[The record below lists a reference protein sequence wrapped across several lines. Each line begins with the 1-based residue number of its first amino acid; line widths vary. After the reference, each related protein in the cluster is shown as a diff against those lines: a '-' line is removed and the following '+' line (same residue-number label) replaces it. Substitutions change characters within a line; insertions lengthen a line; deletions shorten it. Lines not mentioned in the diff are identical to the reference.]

1 MNQPLY
7 EYFELK
13 LSPQQINEAIGQGG
27 GPMIIRNVLL
37 QRADSENRNKRIYPK
52 PILEREIKKYIDT
65 MVRSNRALGELD
77 HDDSPVV
84 NLKNVSHNIKE
95 IYWKGNEVYGDVE
108 ILDGPEFPA
117 GRIAAGLLKRGIPV
131 GISSRGMGS
140 TEDLGDGSVKVNDDF
155 NLLTW
160 DLVSFESTQ
169 GSNMKPIG
177 LNESADGQQYYKYSK
192 IDEIIREIICN
203 NSGVCS
209 CVMENN

>member
-13 LSPQQINEAIGQGG
+13 LTPQQINEAVGQGG

-177 LNESADGQQYYKYSK
+177 LNESANGQQYYKYSK